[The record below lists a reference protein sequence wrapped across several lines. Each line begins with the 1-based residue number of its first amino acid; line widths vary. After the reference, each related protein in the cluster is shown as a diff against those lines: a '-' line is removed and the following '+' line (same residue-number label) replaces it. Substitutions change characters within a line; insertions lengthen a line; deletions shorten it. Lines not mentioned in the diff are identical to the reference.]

1 MGRGLLDANLHIF
14 FDFGDVFGQKVS
26 TAGLLSAVSGCLM
39 TAPGRL
45 LTIISKAG
53 TAPLLAPTPSPPRE
67 TTTLTTNMDLD
78 VGRLHFY
85 GVLLGKTG

>member
-1 MGRGLLDANLHIF
+1 M
-14 FDFGDVFGQKVS
+14 
-26 TAGLLSAVSGCLM
+26 
-39 TAPGRL
+39 
-45 LTIISKAG
+45 TIISKVG

-67 TTTLTTNMDLD
+67 TTTLTTNMDLA